1 VKPCLNRGP
10 AFSNEVEES
19 QGEESLLCG
28 EGAASHGGCG
38 LAATDG
44 GMG

>member
-19 QGEESLLCG
+19 LLCG

-38 LAATDG
+38 LGVTDG